1 VYQTYDLGIPAIRNA
16 SLLIAEVK
24 SMDNKEW
31 EEKWRVFEDIEFSTG
46 RREAINEALKW
57 WHVSSYYL
65 FMTLQA
71 NAEKQGFT
79 IEDYDYYDGFL
90 GYIDSVLDDYFEN
103 EENNKRMIE
112 HLFDGVD
119 DMVDEN
125 EEEEDEELD

>member
-1 VYQTYDLGIPAIRNA
+1 
-16 SLLIAEVK
+16 
-24 SMDNKEW
+24 MDNKEW